1 MQRLDTDE
9 CIIGKVPHVQSY
21 EIDEIFDKWDKNT
34 DGVLTWQEFREG
46 ANRWEWRQV
55 DLETM
60 QEVIEDF
67 FAKSYKFKMQGKDEE
82 SKEMATK
89 ALRL

>member
-46 ANRWEWRQV
+46 ANKWEWR
-55 DLETM
+55 
-60 QEVIEDF
+60 
-67 FAKSYKFKMQGKDEE
+67 
-82 SKEMATK
+82 
-89 ALRL
+89 